1 MSYWARFGELW
12 AFREVVKNF
21 VARDLKVRY
30 RRSSLGFLWSLLNPM
45 LQLAVLST
53 VFSVLF
59 GIEELALYILA
70 GLVPWSF
77 FATSVEGCSSS
88 IVNAESVL
96 RRQYFPKLVF
106 PISLVLQNLITLGLS
121 LAALLLLL
129 GWLLGFRP
137 TWSMLALLPAAMCLS
152 AFALG
157 LGSILA
163 LVTVYFQDMRHLVG
177 VFVSVWFYLTPVL
190 YPLETRPPRVESS
203 PSAAAPHP
211 TAEIPRQPPARTSPV
226 PEPYRWYFKLN
237 PMYSMV
243 AMFQRPIYY
252 EMWPTRAEA
261 LSAFASSGL
270 VLAIGLLVFWRHE
283 DTLIFAL

>member
-12 AFREVVKNF
+12 TFREVVKNF

-53 VFSVLF
+53 VFSVLLR
-59 GIEELALYILA
+59 IEGLALYILA

-77 FATSVEGCSSS
+77 FATSIEGCSTSL
-88 IVNAESVL
+88 VNAESVL

-106 PISLVLQNLITLGLS
+106 PLSLVLQNLITLGLS

-129 GWLLGFRP
+129 GWFIDFRP
-137 TWSMLALLPAAMCLS
+137 TWPMLAIVPASICIS

-157 LGSILA
+157 LGAILA
-163 LVTVYFQDMRHLVG
+163 LVTVYFRDMRHLIG
-177 VFVSVWFYLTPVL
+177 VCVSAWFYLTPVL

-203 PSAAAPHP
+203 SNAAALHV
-211 TAEIPRQPPARTSPV
+211 TAEASRQPPTRASPV

-252 EMWPTRAEA
+252 EMWPTRAEM
-261 LSAFASSGL
+261 LSAFASSGV
-270 VLAIGLLVFWRHE
+270 VLTVGLLVFWRHE

>member
-1 MSYWARFGELW
+1 MSYWVRLGELW

-53 VFSVLF
+53 VFSVLLR
-59 GIEELALYILA
+59 IEGLALYILA

-77 FATSVEGCSSS
+77 FATSIEGCSTSL
-88 IVNAESVL
+88 VNAESVL

-106 PISLVLQNLITLGLS
+106 PLSLVLQNLITLGLS

-129 GWLLGFRP
+129 GWFIDFRP
-137 TWSMLALLPAAMCLS
+137 TWAMLAIIPACICVS

-157 LGSILA
+157 LGAVLA
-163 LVTVYFQDMRHLVG
+163 LVTVYFRDMRHLIG
-177 VFVSVWFYLTPVL
+177 VCVSAWFYLTPVL
-190 YPLETRPPRVESS
+190 YPLETRALRAERS
-203 PSAAAPHP
+203 APHHV
-211 TAEIPRQPPARTSPV
+211 AADVAREPPGRMSPV
-226 PEPYRWYFKLN
+226 PEQLRWYFKLN

-252 EMWPTRAEA
+252 EMWPTRAETCA
-261 LSAFASSGL
+261 AVATSGV
-270 VLAIGLLVFWRHE
+270 VLAAGLFVFWRHE